1 MDIPPFMTFLVA
13 LLVSLIIVRLAIH
26 AAPILGV
33 MDEPTGHK
41 THQHPIPYV
50 GGFGVMG
57 ALIVFMLLNG
67 WISGFTDPQA
77 LLAFAGCATLL
88 FVTGLAD
95 DRWNLSFR
103 LRLIIETVAA
113 LLMIWG
119 TGVYL
124 VDLGELWPGVTATL
138 GLLAIPVTIFG
149 LLSITNALN
158 MIDGVDGLSGSLALV
173 SLGLLA
179 TVAFLSGTHAASLL
193 LAITLAG
200 GLLGFLYFNLRVFGR
215 RRADVFLGDNGSIL
229 LGFMLGWLFIELSQ
243 GERAA
248 MTPVTA
254 LYFFSLPLFDSLTA
268 ITRRLWLGRS
278 PFHPDRSHLH
288 HLFLAAG
295 ASVETTVHLLVGLH
309 LTIGLIGLA
318 GLLTGAPEW
327 LMFALFLS
335 FYGLYAMVVWRPWR
349 FVPATRRLLVRAGF
363 ILKHGT
369 GVFIGHLDPKDLDGV
384 LAQVAEVLIPKST
397 VRICRQEM
405 PAGERARLFVVVDFG
420 SWYEARPA
428 LSRLRRR
435 LSLLDRVYEVR
446 QYIERDPAHD
456 PRLQRCQTPIHRR
469 RADRR
474 TLHPVRELYR
484 FQQPEAPA
492 GCPLPKRLQLS
503 LDEALG

>member
-1 MDIPPFMTFLVA
+1 MDIPPFMPFLTA
-13 LLVSLIIVRLAIH
+13 LLVSLTVVRLAIRV
-26 AAPILGV
+26 APILGV

-41 THQHPIPYV
+41 THQDPIPYV

-57 ALIVFMLLNG
+57 ALILFMLLNG
-67 WISGFTDPQA
+67 WLGFMDPQA
-77 LLAFAGCATLL
+77 LLAFAGSATIL
-88 FVTGLAD
+88 FLTGLAD

-103 LRLIIETVAA
+103 LRLIIETGAA

-138 GLLAIPVTIFG
+138 GILAIPITILG

-173 SLGLLA
+173 SLTLLGV
-179 TVAFLSGTHAASLL
+179 VAFLSQTHVSSLL

-200 GLLGFLYFNLRVFGR
+200 GLLGFLFFNLRVFGR

-229 LGFMLGWLFIELSQ
+229 LGFMLGWLFIDLSQ
-243 GERAA
+243 GEQAA

-268 ITRRLWLGRS
+268 ITRRLWLGKS

-295 ASVETTVHLLVGLH
+295 ASVETTVHLLVVLH

-318 GLLTGAPEW
+318 GLLTGVPEW

-335 FYGLYAMVVWRPWR
+335 LYGLYATVVWRPWR
-349 FVPATRRLLVRAGF
+349 FVPATRRLLVHAGF
-363 ILKHGT
+363 TLKHGT
-369 GVFIGHLDPKDLDGV
+369 GVFIGPLNSKDLQAV
-384 LAQVAEVLIPKST
+384 LAQVAEVLIPNAT
-397 VRICRQEM
+397 VRICQQERLG
-405 PAGERARLFVVVDFG
+405 PEPNRLFVIVDFG

-428 LSRLRRR
+428 LSRLRKR
-435 LSLLDRVYEVR
+435 LSLLDRVYDVR
-446 QYIERDPAHD
+446 QYIERDPEHD
-456 PRLQRCQTPIHRR
+456 RRLQRHQAPIHRR
-469 RADRR
+469 RIDRR

-484 FQQPEAPA
+484 FQQPEAPI
-492 GCPLPKRLQLS
+492 GPRLLEQLQLS